1 VRSTISRVF
10 TLEVDG
16 RPILAFAATRLSE
29 ARQICKEAWLLDD
42 LAALTSGGI
51 PLRTEQSKLSVR
63 PATSEE
69 ITVFEQA
76 APEPSGEMVLAFLV
90 HLDLKRREPKAK
102 K

>member
-1 VRSTISRVF
+1 VSDTLSRVF

-16 RPILAFAATRLSE
+16 RPILAFAASRLGE
-29 ARQICKEAWLLDD
+29 ARQICKEDWLLDD
-42 LAALTSGGI
+42 LAVLTSGGI
-51 PLRTEQSKLSVR
+51 PLRTVQSKLWVR

-69 ITVFEQA
+69 ITIFEQA

-90 HLDLKRREPKAK
+90 NLDLKRREPKAK